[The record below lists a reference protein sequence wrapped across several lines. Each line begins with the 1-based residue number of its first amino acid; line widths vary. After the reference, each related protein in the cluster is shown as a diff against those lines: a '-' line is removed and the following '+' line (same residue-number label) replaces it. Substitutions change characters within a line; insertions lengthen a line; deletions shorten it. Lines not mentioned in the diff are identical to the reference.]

1 MTTPTA
7 PRRRWLGFSL
17 RTLFVMVAVLGAG
30 PGWLGMML
38 KWKQDRNA
46 VLETEQLYVDNATG
60 TVPWSLRLFGET
72 YGIREGYVQD
82 PGGSVEQAARVK
94 EIRSLFPEAELHLV
108 DMDALKIVLALKNPT
123 AFDFQETPLQDA
135 TDYLQAYHHIPILFD
150 ERALAKLDISPAK
163 ATVTCEVKG
172 VPAQAMLGAAKQGI
186 RLRSLKGAVPLESA
200 LGQLLAHV
208 HKSLV
213 FMIKDQVLLITS
225 EQQKKIYT
233 DRRER
238 RRAALGARPPRAQ
251 SDRLAKALDEPTA
264 CDFQDTPLQGV
275 ADYFMEYHHIE
286 ITFDTDAIR
295 TLGVIPRLTLVKSP
309 LLDVSLRSALN
320 LILAHIDDSL
330 TYMMKGDVLVI
341 TTRDVAGGDAADVRP
356 PAQRKESAE

>member
-1 MTTPTA
+1 MTSPAA
-7 PRRRWLGFSL
+7 PRRRWLWFSL
-17 RTLFVMVAVLGAG
+17 KTLFVVVTVVGAG
-30 PGWLGMML
+30 LGWLGTML
-38 KWKQDRNA
+38 KWKQDRNV
-46 VLETEQLYVDNATG
+46 VLATEEVYVDDATG

-123 AFDFQETPLQDA
+123 AFDCQDTPLQDMI
-135 TDYLQAYHHIPILFD
+135 DYLHEYHHIPIQLD
-150 ERALAKLDISPAK
+150 ERALAKLDISPTK
-163 ATVTCEVKG
+163 TTVTCVVKG
-172 VPAQAMLGAAKQGI
+172 DPAQAMLGAAKQGI
-186 RLRSLKGAVPLESA
+186 QLPSLTEVPLESA

-213 FMIKDQVLLITS
+213 FMIKDQALLITT
-225 EQQKKIYT
+225 ERQKKIYT
-233 DRRER
+233 ER
-238 RRAALGARPPRAQ
+238 LEQRRAALRARPPRTQ

-264 CDFQDTPLQGV
+264 CEFQDTPLQGV
-275 ADYFMEYHHIE
+275 ADYFKEYHHIE

-309 LLDVSLRSALN
+309 LLVVSLRSALN
-320 LILAHIDDSL
+320 LILARVDDSL
-330 TYMMKGDVLVI
+330 TYKMQGDVLVI
-341 TTRDVAGGDAADVRP
+341 TTRDVAGEDAADVPTRIHR
-356 PAQRKESAE
+356 QESR